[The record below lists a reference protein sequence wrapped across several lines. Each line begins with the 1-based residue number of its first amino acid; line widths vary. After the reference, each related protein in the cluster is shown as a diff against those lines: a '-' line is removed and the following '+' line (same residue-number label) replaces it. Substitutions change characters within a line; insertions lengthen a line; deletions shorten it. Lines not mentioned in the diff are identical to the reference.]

1 MHETAVAWIR
11 RRETRSRPAVPWS
24 ESPAE
29 LGTRLQT
36 ICQDINNNCDVDALC
51 RRFPQRV
58 QMVVD
63 AEGDR
68 INK

>member
-1 MHETAVAWIR
+1 MGVGLGLGWGGGG
-11 RRETRSRPAVPWS
+11 PWS

-36 ICQDINNNCDVDALC
+36 ICQDINKNCDVDALC